1 MKQSNQR
8 KPSRE
13 RRKFREVADG
23 MLIPVLELDL
33 GFTLQ
38 YANFSART
46 LLKLDDAKL
55 AEGVHVDSLVIPEQ
69 RALVHEGLTQLHEG
83 AKPTSISLRV
93 IGANGVAIPSQV
105 YADKMMTGSDVTG
118 YVAYIVDLAR
128 REIVEEKILSRKEM
142 LEFMVDYYS
151 FAGIIIVD
159 DQYRLEYVNDKLCD
173 IVGRLRGEVVGHD
186 FREFLHPDS
195 LEIVSERY
203 RRRQGGENV
212 PSVYEVKVLRK
223 DGEARDI
230 RMNVGSIRA
239 SDGKIRTVA
248 QVMDITDEL
257 QSAQALE
264 ASEYR
269 YRSLVETMDSGLSV
283 DNLDGKIVL
292 VNEALCKML
301 GYDSPDELVGLSIT
315 KLMHGWTQN
324 NVSEKVQAR
333 KEGKMEQY
341 EAQLEHKKG
350 GLVPVMVSASPVVNR
365 DGEYLGSM
373 AVFTDISELKK
384 TEAEVHFLLDL
395 LLHDIGNQLQLIL
408 AGGDFLET
416 DSPPEQVIRSKRYVM
431 DGALRC
437 LELIQKVRRAEESK
451 SEPLTPVHLRRVIEA
466 EAELLYKQRGVRVD
480 LNELKEDVV
489 VYADQ
494 ALSQLV
500 WNLLE
505 NAVIHNPKE
514 AYEKAVSV
522 SGRTSGTTFTLTV
535 ADNGPGIGN
544 GKKPELFNPTRRYG
558 GVGLHLV
565 RRLTEKYSGTVPEV
579 RDRVEGHPEE
589 GLRIDVKFDLVE

>member
-1 MKQSNQR
+1 M
-8 KPSRE
+8 
-13 RRKFREVADG
+13 
-23 MLIPVLELDL
+23 
-33 GFTLQ
+33 LQ
-38 YANFSART
+38 YANPSARA
-46 LLKLDDAKL
+46 LLKLTDAKVD
-55 AEGVHVDSLVIPEQ
+55 AGVHVDSLVIPEQ
-69 RALVHEGLTQLHEG
+69 HSLVHEGLTHLREG

-105 YADKMMTGSDVTG
+105 YSDKIMIGSEVTG
-118 YVAYIVDLAR
+118 YVAYVVDLAR
-128 REIVEEKILSRKEM
+128 RETVEEKILSRKEM

-151 FAGIIIVD
+151 FSGIIIVD
-159 DQYRLEYVNDKLCD
+159 NNYTFEYVNDKLCD
-173 IVGRLRGEVVGHD
+173 VLGRRRSEVIGHD

-203 RRRQGGENV
+203 RRRQSGEEV
-212 PSVYEVKVLRK
+212 PSVYELKIVRK
-223 DGEARDI
+223 DGEIRDI
-230 RMNVGSIRA
+230 RMNVGAIRA

-248 QVMDITDEL
+248 QLLDITDEL
-257 QSAQALE
+257 HSAQALE

-283 DNLDGKIVL
+283 DNTDGKIVL
-292 VNEALCKML
+292 VNDALCTML
-301 GYDSPDELVGLSIT
+301 GYDSPDELIGFPIT

-324 NVSEKVQAR
+324 NVSEKVKAR
-333 KEGKMEQY
+333 REGKMEQY
-341 EAQLEHKKG
+341 EAQLKHKKG
-350 GLVPVMVSASPVVNR
+350 GVVPVMVSASPVVNR
-365 DGEYLGSM
+365 EGEYLGSM
-373 AVFTDISELKK
+373 AVFADISELKK
-384 TEAEVHFLLDL
+384 AEGEVHFLLDL
-395 LLHDIGNQLQLIL
+395 LLHDVGNQLQLIL

-416 DSPPEQVIRSKRYVM
+416 DSSSEQILRSKRYIM

-451 SEPLTPVHLRRVIEA
+451 SEPLAPVHLHGIVEA

-480 LNELKEDVV
+480 LSGLKGDMVV
-489 VYADQ
+489 LADQ

-514 AYEKAVSV
+514 IPEKMVSV
-522 SGRTSGTTFTLTV
+522 SGTTSGKTFTLTV

-544 GKKPELFNPTRRYG
+544 GKKTELFNPTRRYG

-565 RRLTEKYSGTVPEV
+565 RRLTEKYSGTTPTV
-579 RDRVEGHPEE
+579 RDRVPGHPEE
-589 GLRIDVKFDLVE
+589 GLRIDVKFDLVK

>member
-1 MKQSNQR
+1 M
-8 KPSRE
+8 
-13 RRKFREVADG
+13 ADG
-23 MLIPVLELDL
+23 MLIPVLELNLD
-33 GFTLQ
+33 FTLQ
-38 YANFSART
+38 YANLSARS
-46 LLKLDDAKL
+46 LFKINDAKL

-69 RALVHEGLTQLHEG
+69 RGLVHEGLTQLREG

-105 YADKMMTGSDVTG
+105 YADKIMTGSAVTG

-159 DQYRLEYVNDKLCD
+159 DRYRLEYVNDKLCD
-173 IVGRLRGEVVGHD
+173 IVRRLRSEVIGHD
-186 FREFLHPDS
+186 FRDFLHPDS
-195 LEIVSERY
+195 LDIVSERY
-203 RRRQGGENV
+203 RRRQKGEDV
-212 PSVYEVKVLRK
+212 PAVYEVKIVRK

-230 RMNVGSIRA
+230 RMNVGTIRA

-283 DNLDGKIVL
+283 DNLDGDIVL

-301 GYDSPDELVGLSIT
+301 GYDSPDELVGFPIT

-324 NVSEKVQAR
+324 NISEKVQAR

-341 EAQLEHKKG
+341 EAQLRHKKG
-350 GLVPVMVSASPVVNR
+350 GVVPVVVSASPVVNR

-384 TEAEVHFLLDL
+384 AESEVHFLLDL

-416 DSPPEQVIRSKRYVM
+416 DSPPEQVIRSKRYIM

-451 SEPLTPVHLRRVIEA
+451 LEPLAPVHLRRVIEA

-480 LNELKEDVV
+480 LNELREDVV

-514 AYEKAVSV
+514 AYEKAVSI
-522 SGRTSGTTFTLTV
+522 SGKTTGTTYTLTV
-535 ADNGPGIGN
+535 TDNGPGIGN
-544 GKKPELFNPTRRYG
+544 GKKAELFNPTRRYG

-579 RDRVEGHPEE
+579 RDRVKGHPEE
-589 GLRIDVKFDLVE
+589 GLCIDVKFDLAK